1 MKKFLIVESNNG
13 LCSSCEEILRKSFN
27 CSSVDHALNRDEA
40 LNHVESVNYDV
51 IIAGIGMPNMDGM
64 EFYEQLKKEH
74 PLIAKRVAF
83 VSNGLEA
90 FSLNFLTKE
99 KHPWIVKPFDD
110 EDFLN
115 LVSKALNY
123 AHSEEFEPN
132 RGNVRIIKSMGC
144 ICVPANLDCRS
155 NVLSAKTIDFSR
167 GGLGIVYK
175 GDKLLPGTKLHA
187 TLERFGMSNVMAIAV
202 WSDKRGRDVYISGLK
217 WQQPT

>member
-1 MKKFLIVESNNG
+1 
-13 LCSSCEEILRKSFN
+13 
-27 CSSVDHALNRDEA
+27 
-40 LNHVESVNYDV
+40 VNYDV
-51 IIAGIGMPNMDGM
+51 IIANIGMPDMDGM

-74 PLIAKRVAF
+74 PLIAERVAF

-115 LVSKALNY
+115 LVIKALSH
-123 AHSEEFEPN
+123 ADSEKVEPD
-132 RGNVRIIKSMGC
+132 RGYLRIVKSMGC
-144 ICVPANLDCRS
+144 ICVPANLDGPS
-155 NVLSAKTIDFSR
+155 NVLNARTIDFSS